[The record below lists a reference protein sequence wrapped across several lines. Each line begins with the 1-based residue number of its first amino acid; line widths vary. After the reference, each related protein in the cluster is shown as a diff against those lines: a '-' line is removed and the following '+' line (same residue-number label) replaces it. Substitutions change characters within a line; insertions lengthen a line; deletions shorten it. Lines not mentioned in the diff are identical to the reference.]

1 MVKNFLWQKFPAIW
15 YIRLLSSANLN
26 CHVSFMHMYIASVY
40 TFNLMSSPPSSYMYQ
55 SSPQYLTAVV
65 PGPDGNSQYVTLP
78 ADPRVLNGQYSYA
91 MLQQPDGSTQI
102 VLVENNSV
110 GKCKVEENSST
121 LRNKFHH
128 FANLC
133 C

>member
-1 MVKNFLWQKFPAIW
+1 MAKLKQYCYFHAECLEE
-15 YIRLLSSANLN
+15 IRYLVAENETAEFS
-26 CHVSFMHMYIASVY
+26 CY
-40 TFNLMSSPPSSYMYQ
+40 

-65 PGPDGNSQYVTLP
+65 PGPDGTSQYVTLP

-110 GKCKVEENSST
+110 G
-121 LRNKFHH
+121 RY
-128 FANLC
+128 
-133 C
+133 